1 MEEFRESEMSDSIV
15 ESIPR
20 SGMELTESTDIIRT
34 KQYFSPQSVVHMLL
48 PLQTHLINK

>member
-20 SGMELTESTDIIRT
+20 SGMELTESADIIRT